1 MAETGKTS
9 DMIRV
14 VVKEVP
20 ILAYFKQ
27 LSPQCGGGETTTTKN
42 WRWLNRAKTARSP
55 PPPPPPLV
63 WALLTA
69 SESNM
74 RASSP
79 ANFGRTAACSTKTQ
93 HPGLLKDDTAA
104 LRVEA
109 CASDQDFKKKEFRK
123 IHANRVGDISGN
135 FGRILAGY
143 RIYYVTYQVTR
154 SSINL
159 MLNDRFHCKYL

>member
-1 MAETGKTS
+1 MTTAKHWCWLKRGKLQT
-9 DMIRV
+9 RFGHLL
-14 VVKEVP
+14 KNQGYQELVP

-42 WRWLNRAKTARSP
+42 WRWLNRAKTARS
-55 PPPPPPLV
+55 PPPPPLV

-109 CASDQDFKKKEFRK
+109 CASDQDFKKKK
-123 IHANRVGDISGN
+123 NSA
-135 FGRILAGY
+135 
-143 RIYYVTYQVTR
+143 R
-154 SSINL
+154 S
-159 MLNDRFHCKYL
+159 MQTE

>member
-1 MAETGKTS
+1 MKNQGYQEL
-9 DMIRV
+9 
-14 VVKEVP
+14 VP

-42 WRWLNRAKTARSP
+42 WRWLNRAKTARS
-55 PPPPPPLV
+55 PPPLV

-143 RIYYVTYQVTR
+143 RIYYVTY
-154 SSINL
+154 
-159 MLNDRFHCKYL
+159 

>member
-1 MAETGKTS
+1 MWRRRNDDDEELALAE
-9 DMIRV
+9 
-14 VVKEVP
+14 P
-20 ILAYFKQ
+20 
-27 LSPQCGGGETTTTKN
+27 GEN
-42 WRWLNRAKTARSP
+42 GALTAAA
-55 PPPPPPLV
+55 PLV

-109 CASDQDFKKKEFRK
+109 CASDQDFKKK
-123 IHANRVGDISGN
+123 
-135 FGRILAGY
+135 RIP
-143 RIYYVTYQVTR
+143 Q
-154 SSINL
+154 
-159 MLNDRFHCKYL
+159 DPCKPSRWYLWKFW